1 MKQIAVI
8 ISKVTSDPD
17 IPGIVGPFEK
27 DIIRL
32 PFERSKL
39 HFTKQHRLTVFPL
52 LFPENNIDKFKQ
64 IQGLQAGI
72 GISHFTDII
81 KFSFLELDRFQD
93 HLRLNLHMATIN
105 NPIFTVTGMP
115 VKRIESIGHQQGIII
130 QIYLNVLYFIFAV
143 SHTVG
148 HTVDDAQQKMSLF
161 RITAP
166 RGIGII
172 MNKIL

>member
-1 MKQIAVI
+1 
-8 ISKVTSDPD
+8 
-17 IPGIVGPFEK
+17 
-27 DIIRL
+27 
-32 PFERSKL
+32 
-39 HFTKQHRLTVFPL
+39 
-52 LFPENNIDKFKQ
+52 
-64 IQGLQAGI
+64 
-72 GISHFTDII
+72 
-81 KFSFLELDRFQD
+81 
-93 HLRLNLHMATIN
+93 MATIN

-172 MNKIL
+172 MNKILGKIIIPVLPEHMNDPFPFIFQYLYIHRHFLMQQSVIGVPQNQLY